1 MEIDQGQSSVI
12 SEDSSTRDII
22 PDLLRRPFSIRNPTE
37 QKAIVRMQQPRPKLQ
52 LMTRG
57 RKFQE
62 SWYSKKDW
70 LCASETRKSLFCWP
84 CLLFNSKSGRSTWM
98 HACYVNMHG
107 FLSDWQKHE
116 RSKSHMESYK
126 MWKTFE
132 NDRQESVDVLF
143 SRARREA
150 VERYNEEVRQN
161 REMLKNIVNA
171 VLYLGRQEMA
181 FRGHDE
187 SSTSLNQGNYRELL
201 KSYGKLDSVFD
212 KRLHG
217 RLQEAEKCES
227 GAVFTGVSSDVQNDV
242 IECIDSVIEEQIN
255 KEVREC
261 QFLSI
266 QCDETMDVSTKEQLS
281 IIIRLDRGYEI
292 VERFLKFS
300 NVSRDR
306 TALGMGEVVKATL
319 SKFGA
324 SVKSK
329 LIMQTYD
336 GAAVMSGHLSGL
348 QTRIRQDYPF
358 SFIVLPIASTL
369 FCASLPKILNRLS
382 GFFLKLILFVLFPHL
397 VLIGRHFLLQKV
409 LIYLVQVKLDG
420 IISLELS
427 LLSLSSLKA

>member
-1 MEIDQGQSSVI
+1 MEIEQGQSSVI
-12 SEDSSTRDII
+12 SEDVIS
-22 PDLLRRPFSIRNPTE
+22 DLLRRPFSIRNPTE

-57 RKFQE
+57 RKFQQ
-62 SWYSKKDW
+62 SWYTKKDW

-84 CLLFNSKSGRSTWM
+84 CLLFNSKSGRSTWT
-98 HACYVNMHG
+98 HAGYVNMHG
-107 FLSDWQKHE
+107 FLSDCQKHE

-126 MWKTFE
+126 MWKTFD

-171 VLYLGRQEMA
+171 VLYLARQEMA

-201 KSYGKLDSVFD
+201 KSFGKLDSVFD
-212 KRLHG
+212 RRLHG
-217 RLQEAEKCES
+217 RLQEAERCES
-227 GAVFTGVSSDVQNDV
+227 GGVFTGVSSDVQNDV
-242 IECIDSVIEEQIN
+242 IECIDSVIEDQIN
-255 KEVREC
+255 KEVSEC
-261 QFLSI
+261 QFFSI

-336 GAAVMSGHLSGL
+336 GAAVMSGQLSGL

-358 SFIVLPIASTL
+358 AF
-369 FCASLPKILNRLS
+369 FFSLCCP
-382 GFFLKLILFVLFPHL
+382 
-397 VLIGRHFLLQKV
+397 
-409 LIYLVQVKLDG
+409 
-420 IISLELS
+420 
-427 LLSLSSLKA
+427 